1 MTKQTNPEVS
11 AKPTRRTFSAADK
24 RRILAAADA
33 LKAAGENLGPML
45 RREGLYRSQLS
56 DWRRALAAHG
66 DEGLTPSKR
75 GPKGKA
81 SPKETL
87 LELRKRDRR
96 IASLERK
103 LAHAEVL
110 IDLQKKIAELAALSA
125 SSNGEDLS

>member
-56 DWRRALAAHG
+56 DWRRALAA
-66 DEGLTPSKR
+66 R
-75 GPKGKA
+75 GPGV
-81 SPKETL
+81 
-87 LELRKRDRR
+87 LRGVPACGGAAAIPIGDSRR
-96 IASLERK
+96 
-103 LAHAEVL
+103 
-110 IDLQKKIAELAALSA
+110 
-125 SSNGEDLS
+125 GGTF

>member
-56 DWRRALAAHG
+56 DWRRALAARG

-110 IDLQKKIAELAALSA
+110 IDLQKKVAELAALSA
-125 SSNGEDLS
+125 SSNDEGLS